1 MNRINLRQ
9 IAVALAMAPLL
20 ITLFIKA
27 QAPDP
32 IRHHRILSNLHKIE
46 SMNAEIDILTLQ
58 FRYRLQSNYDGL
70 VFAIRE
76 IGLRHNELIAGE
88 NAIYKQGNEKIDG
101 AIEELGKA
109 ILQKEELVEG
119 FKSYN
124 AVLNNSLYYFPR
136 IVEETMHLSRSDR
149 ILHGRLQSLMH
160 NLLMLHT
167 GMGGGEALGKAE
179 NDIQYFEGLSYTSS
193 PAIRDNIESVLRHA
207 KYILKYKNEIGLR
220 IQQITSATT
229 HGMVR
234 ELTSAYEESFNRYFR
249 IANYY
254 YLFIFVTALA
264 LFTYAA
270 FSFFRLRESANN
282 LHDAYAEINNQKFAM
297 DQHAIVSIADVHGDI
312 IYANDKFCEISK
324 YTHEELLGKNHR
336 ILKSD
341 VHPPSF
347 FQGLWR
353 VISSGNV
360 WHGDICNKAKD
371 GSLYWVNSTIVPF
384 LDERGIPVQYISIR
398 TDISKT
404 KLDEETIRHQA
415 NYDPLTLLPNRRLLR
430 DRLEQ
435 EIKMAKRNSLPLALM
450 FIDLDQFKDI
460 NDTLGHDMGD
470 ILLKEAAQ
478 RLSGCVRSADTIAR
492 MGGDEFTVIM
502 GELDDLGSVERTA
515 QKILRKLAEPFQLK
529 GEVAYI
535 SASIGITLYPEDAT
549 DLDELL
555 KNSDQAM
562 YAAKRQGRN
571 CFSYFTSSM
580 QEAAQ
585 SRMRLAS
592 DLRGALAD
600 NQFRVFYQPI
610 VELATGHIHKAEAL
624 IHWQHPKR
632 GLVTPSEFISIA
644 EETGMIID
652 IGDWVFREAT
662 RQVLRWQAS
671 YDNKFQVSVNVSPV
685 QLHNDGN
692 IPAAWYAHLQKLG
705 LPGKSIVVEITE
717 GLLLDAS
724 STVIDQLLGFRDA
737 GIEVSLDDFGTGYS
751 SLSYLNKFDID
762 YLKIDQSFVRNL
774 TRGPDDVALCE
785 AIIVMAHK
793 LGLKVIAEGVETT
806 EQRNL
811 LAAAS
816 CDYVQGYFYSESL
829 SAENFEA
836 LLKRS

>member
-1 MNRINLRQ
+1 MNSSTLRQ
-9 IAVALAMAPLL
+9 VAVALAMAPLL

-32 IRHHRILSNLHKIE
+32 IKHHRILSALHKIE
-46 SMNAEIDILTLQ
+46 TMNAEVDILTLQ
-58 FRYRLQSNYDGL
+58 FRYRLQNNYDGL
-70 VFAIRE
+70 VYAVKE
-76 IGLRHNELIAGE
+76 IGQSYQDLTAGE
-88 NAIYKQGNEKIDG
+88 NAISSKGNEKIDRL
-101 AIEELGKA
+101 IQDLGKA
-109 ILQKEELVEG
+109 ITQKEELVEG

-124 AVLNNSLYYFPR
+124 AVLNNSLHYFPR
-136 IVEETMHLSRSDR
+136 LVEEITRLVPSDR
-149 ILHGRLQSLMH
+149 NLHTQLHSLMH
-160 NLLMLHT
+160 DLLMLHM
-167 GMGGGEALGKAE
+167 GMVGNGFGKVEGA
-179 NDIQYFEGLSYTSS
+179 IRQFEGGVYQSRALKE
-193 PAIRDNIESVLRHA
+193 NIERLVQHA
-207 KYILKYKNEIGLR
+207 KYILRYEREINYR
-220 IQQITSATT
+220 IEQITSATT
-229 HGMVR
+229 HDLVR
-234 ELTSAYEESFNRYFR
+234 ELTAAYEESYNRAFKV
-249 IANYY
+249 ANYY
-254 YLFIFVTALA
+254 YLFIFAAALL

-270 FSFFRLRESANN
+270 FSFFRLRENANN
-282 LHDAYAEINNQKFAM
+282 LRNAYAEIHNQKFAM
-297 DQHAIVSIADVHGDI
+297 DQHAIVSIADVHGNI
-312 IYANDKFCEISK
+312 IYTNDKFCEISK

-341 VHPPSF
+341 VHPPAF
-347 FQGLWR
+347 FQELWR

-384 LDERGIPVQYISIR
+384 LDEHGMPVQYISIR

-435 EIKMAKRNSLPLALM
+435 EIKMANRSGLPLALM

-478 RLSGCVRSADTIAR
+478 RLSSCVRSADTIAR

-502 GELDDLGSVERTA
+502 GELDDPGSVERTA

-529 GEVAYI
+529 GELAYI

-549 DLDELL
+549 DIDQLL

-585 SRMRLAS
+585 SRMRLAG
-592 DLRGALAD
+592 DLRGALAG

-610 VELATGHIHKAEAL
+610 VELATGSIHKAEAL
-624 IHWQHPKR
+624 IHWHHPKR
-632 GLVTPSEFISIA
+632 GLVMPSEFITIA

-652 IGDWVFREAT
+652 IGDWVFREAA
-662 RQVLRWQAS
+662 RQVSRWQAT

-685 QLHNDGN
+685 QLHNVGN

-793 LGLKVIAEGVETT
+793 LGLKVIAEGVESK
-806 EQRNL
+806 EQLNL

-816 CDYVQGYFYSESL
+816 CDYVQGYFYSEAL

-836 LLKRS
+836 LLKRF

>member
-1 MNRINLRQ
+1 MNPITLRQ
-9 IAVALAMAPLL
+9 IAIALAIAPLL

-32 IRHHRILSNLHKIE
+32 IRHHRILSSLHKIE

-70 VFAIRE
+70 VFAVKE
-76 IGLRHNELIAGE
+76 IGLRYQELTEGE
-88 NAIYKQGNEKIDG
+88 DAIYNKGNEKIDRV
-101 AIEELGKA
+101 IQDLGKA
-109 ILQKEELVEG
+109 ISQKEELVEG
-119 FKSYN
+119 FKSHN

-136 IVEETMHLSRSDR
+136 LVEETTRLVPTDRNLHSR
-149 ILHGRLQSLMH
+149 LHSLMH
-160 NLLMLHT
+160 DLLMLHM
-167 GMGGGEALGKAE
+167 GMGYENSFGKTENAIRQVEGG
-179 NDIQYFEGLSYTSS
+179 IYPS
-193 PAIRDNIESVLRHA
+193 PAVKENIKRLAQHA
-207 KYILKYKNEIGLR
+207 KYILRFEREVSLR
-220 IQQITSATT
+220 IEQITSATT
-229 HGMVR
+229 HDLVR
-234 ELTSAYEESFNRYFR
+234 ELTSGYEESFNRSFK

-254 YLFIFVTALA
+254 YLFIFVAALL
-264 LFTYAA
+264 LFSYAA
-270 FSFFRLRESANN
+270 FSFFRLRENANN
-282 LHDAYAEINNQKFAM
+282 LRNAYAEIHNQKFAM
-297 DQHAIVSIADVHGDI
+297 DQHAIVSIADMQGNI
-312 IYANDKFCEISK
+312 IYTNDKFCEISQ

-336 ILKSD
+336 ILKSN

-347 FQGLWR
+347 FQDLWR

-384 LDERGIPVQYISIR
+384 LDDRGIPVQYISIR

-435 EIKMAKRNSLPLALM
+435 EIKMANRNSLPLALM

-478 RLSGCVRSADTIAR
+478 RLTSCVRSADTIAR

-515 QKILRKLAEPFQLK
+515 QKILRKLAEPFHLK

-535 SASIGITLYPEDAT
+535 SASIGITLYPEDAI

-592 DLRGALAD
+592 DLRGALAG
-600 NQFRVFYQPI
+600 NQFRVSYQPI
-610 VELATGHIHKAEAL
+610 VELATGNIHKAEAL

-632 GLVTPSEFISIA
+632 GLVTPTEFIPIA

-652 IGDWVFREAT
+652 IGDWVFREAA
-662 RQVLRWQAS
+662 RQVSRWQAS
-671 YDNKFQVSVNVSPV
+671 FDSKFQVSVNVSPM
-685 QLHNDGN
+685 QLHTVGN
-692 IPAAWYAHLQKLG
+692 LPAAWYAHLQKLG

-774 TRGPDDVALCE
+774 NRGPDDVALCE

-816 CDYVQGYFYSESL
+816 CDYVQGYLYSEAI
-829 SAENFEA
+829 SAENLEA